1 MAESVKYK
9 LKIELSEPEKPITK
23 CCLPMV
29 RSSQTLDEL
38 QSSLVVGKLLM
49 PVFVL
54 GFKAILVPF

>member
-1 MAESVKYK
+1 MTSFKN
-9 LKIELSEPEKPITK
+9 EPEKPITK